1 MPSEKC
7 SLTAHVSAS
16 TSTSSS
22 SNVEGWQHGQHQYKV
37 SHAAAASDNVVATFL
52 ATQPL
57 LEDEDASAAAA
68 ADGVW
73 GGAEVQGCWLGE
85 HDGYDDD
92 GNDGIG
98 DGHMDQEQQPK
109 QPNQHHTGH
118 ELLGLGQGDSEVG
131 EESGT
136 AGDNHQLH
144 HMCVNEAAAGAML
157 TDHLEVTGN

>member
-22 SNVEGWQHGQHQYKV
+22 SNVEGLQHGQHHYKV

-57 LEDEDASAAAA
+57 LEDEDASAAAG

-73 GGAEVQGCWLGE
+73 GGAEVQGIDVSWLGE

-92 GNDGIG
+92 GNDG
-98 DGHMDQEQQPK
+98 M
-109 QPNQHHTGH
+109 
-118 ELLGLGQGDSEVG
+118 
-131 EESGT
+131 
-136 AGDNHQLH
+136 
-144 HMCVNEAAAGAML
+144 GA
-157 TDHLEVTGN
+157 